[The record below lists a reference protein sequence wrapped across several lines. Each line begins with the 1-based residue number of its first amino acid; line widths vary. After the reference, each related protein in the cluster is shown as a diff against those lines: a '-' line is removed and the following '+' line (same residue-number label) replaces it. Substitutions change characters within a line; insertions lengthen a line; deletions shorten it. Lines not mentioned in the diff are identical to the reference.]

1 MLEMLGSCAMIW
13 RYMPTPESSEGT
25 ALKVF
30 AFPTLGGP
38 EVTEVF
44 RTLLVGCP
52 PAEPAPAL
60 AAAAARVLPSH
71 PGRLDATLV
80 MLPVVIFESTVLTR
94 FRLAMVGLAA
104 VPVRRL
110 SGLFEPTTLP
120 SLLGSG
126 LRNRPPN
133 LDSFSD

>member
-1 MLEMLGSCAMIW
+1 
-13 RYMPTPESSEGT
+13 MPTPESSEGT
-25 ALKVF
+25 ALNVF

-60 AAAAARVLPSH
+60 AAPAAPARVLPSH
-71 PGRLDATLV
+71 PGRLDAKLV

-104 VPVRRL
+104 APVRL
-110 SGLFEPTTLP
+110 LTGLFEPMTLP

-126 LRNRPPN
+126 VRNRPPN